1 MIMSF
6 HFAAGVKTSLNNKE
20 NSNVNTNSTVIN
32 AAAEGKILGRLVCG
46 ICKFKTNI
54 PSIMKSH
61 MRKHLRKKK
70 VICDKC
76 FREFNKGVDLV
87 FHIRK
92 VHKKFLHNCNKC
104 TFNTSKLTT
113 LRKHIAETHECVK
126 QKSVEDAALNGEDD
140 TKKPIENS
148 IDKPKFTCFIC
159 EYPFNKIQFLR
170 RHMKLH
176 EGKEPFV
183 CAVCGNYFKEPD
195 DMERIS
201 NSESGQ
207 YQYQCKCKCIF
218 TLVNPLKPKLIFSE
232 SERPFECGVCSC
244 KFRLPH
250 ILYSHMKCHAERTAY
265 KCNKCSNTFRL
276 MAHLESH
283 MKAHKP

>member
-1 MIMSF
+1 
-6 HFAAGVKTSLNNKE
+6 
-20 NSNVNTNSTVIN
+20 
-32 AAAEGKILGRLVCG
+32 CG

-54 PSIMKSH
+54 PSIMKAH

-70 VICDKC
+70 VICEKC
-76 FREFNKGVDLV
+76 FREFNKGEDLM
-87 FHIRK
+87 FHIKK
-92 VHKKFLHNCNKC
+92 VHKKLQYNCNKC
-104 TFNTSKLTT
+104 NFKTKKVTT
-113 LRKHIAETHECVK
+113 LRKHVAEIHENIK
-126 QKSVEDAALNGEDD
+126 Q
-140 TKKPIENS
+140 KPIEDTAISTPAENNDTS
-148 IDKPKFTCFIC
+148 KPAEDNDKNKPKFTCFIC
-159 EYPFNKIQFLR
+159 EYPFHKLQFLR

-176 EGKEPFV
+176 EGKAPFA
-183 CAVCGNYFKEPD
+183 CAVCGNHFKEPD
-195 DMERIS
+195 DMKRIS
-201 NSESGQ
+201 NTESGQ

-232 SERPFECGVCSC
+232 RERPFECGVCSC

-283 MKAHKP
+283 MKAHKS